1 LDFGFEKKSEIAR
14 ERKIMNTRIR
24 LSFGPI
30 LENPNSKMQNRIV
43 EGWSR
48 REFLKTAALAASG
61 ALFGS
66 PSDSLAA
73 EAPPETTRIRLVSI
87 PGVCVAPQYVSE
99 ELLRGEG
106 FTDVQYVKLQLG
118 GLYKAFAAGDV
129 DLSMAYAPPFI
140 IQIDAGEPIVLLGGV
155 HAGCYELF
163 GTDRV
168 RAIRDLKGKTVAIP
182 ALGSPHHVF
191 LASMAAYVG
200 IDPRKDINWV
210 THPVP
215 DSMRLLAD
223 KKIDALMGFPPVAQ
237 ELRAK
242 KIGHIVVNSGTD
254 RPWSQYFCC
263 VMASNREFVRKHPA
277 ATKRAMRA
285 ILKANQICALEPER
299 AARLLVDKGFTPQYD
314 YALQTMKEIPY
325 GKWRDYDAE
334 DSVRFYSLRLQE
346 AGMIKASPQRIISQG
361 TDWRFLRELKKELKT

>member
-1 LDFGFEKKSEIAR
+1 
-14 ERKIMNTRIR
+14 MNIR
-24 LSFGPI
+24 RDGH
-30 LENPNSKMQNRIV
+30 
-43 EGWSR
+43 WSR
-48 REFLKTAALAASG
+48 REFLTNLSLVGGSALLG
-61 ALFGS
+61 LK
-66 PSDSLAA
+66 SDAVAA
-73 EAPPETTRIRLVSI
+73 EPAPETTRIRLTSI
-87 PGVCVAPQYVSE
+87 PGVCVAPQYISE
-99 ELLRGEG
+99 ELLRSEG

-242 KIGHIVVNSGTD
+242 KIGHIVVNSGAD

-263 VMASNREFVRKHPA
+263 VMASNRDFVRKHPA

-299 AARLLVDKGFTPQYD
+299 TARLLVDKGFTPQYD

-346 AGMIKASPQRIISQG
+346 AGMIKSSPQKIISQG
-361 TDWRFLRELKKELKT
+361 TDWRFLTELKKELKA

>member
-1 LDFGFEKKSEIAR
+1 MS
-14 ERKIMNTRIR
+14 
-24 LSFGPI
+24 
-30 LENPNSKMQNRIV
+30 NRSNDR
-43 EGWSR
+43 WNR

-66 PSDSLAA
+66 PSDSPAA
-73 EAPPETTRIRLVSI
+73 ETPPETTRIRLVSI

-99 ELLRGEG
+99 ELLRLEG
-106 FTDVQYVKLQLG
+106 FTDIQYVKLQLG
-118 GLYKAFAAGDV
+118 ELYKAFASGAV
-129 DLSMAYAPPFI
+129 DISMAYAPPFI
-140 IQIDAGEPIVLLGGV
+140 IQIDAGEPIVILGGV

-168 RAIRDLKGKTVAIP
+168 RAIRDLRGKTVAIP

-210 THPVP
+210 THSVP
-215 DSMRLLAD
+215 DSMRLLAET
-223 KKIDALMGFPPVAQ
+223 KIDALMGFPPVSQ

-242 KIGHIVVNSGTD
+242 KIGHVVVNSGAD

-263 VMASNREFVRKHPA
+263 VMASNREFVHKHPA

-334 DSVRFYSLRLQE
+334 DTVRFYSLRLQE
-346 AGMIKASPQRIISQG
+346 AGMIKSSPQKIIAQG
-361 TDWRFLRELKKELKT
+361 TDWRFLRELKKELKA

>member
-1 LDFGFEKKSEIAR
+1 MNSQRDKS
-14 ERKIMNTRIR
+14 
-24 LSFGPI
+24 
-30 LENPNSKMQNRIV
+30 
-43 EGWSR
+43 WSR
-48 REFLKTAALAASG
+48 RDFLNALTIAG
-61 ALFGS
+61 ATGLLGIRS
-66 PSDSLAA
+66 ETLAA
-73 EAPPETTRIRLVSI
+73 EPPPETTRIRLVSI

-99 ELLRGEG
+99 ELLRSEG
-106 FTDVQYVKLQLG
+106 FTDVQYVKLKLDKV
-118 GLYKAFAAGDV
+118 YKAFASGDV
-129 DLSMAYAPPFI
+129 DISMAYAPPFI
-140 IQIDAGEPIVLLGGV
+140 IQIDAGEPILLLGGV

-215 DSMRLLAD
+215 DSMRFLAD
-223 KKIDALMGFPPVAQ
+223 RKIDALMGFPPVAQ

-242 KIGHIVVNSGTD
+242 KIGHVVVNSGAD

-325 GKWRDYDAE
+325 GKWRDYDVE

-346 AGMIKASPQRIISQG
+346 AGMIKSSPQKIISQG
-361 TDWRFLRELKKELKT
+361 TDWRFLKELKKELKA